1 MKTARE
7 QLADELQRLREL
19 SGRSLK
25 HLEAQ
30 THASDSSLSRYLSGK
45 TLPPWTVVE
54 GLCRAAGRDAAYL
67 RPIWIA
73 AGKGQSR
80 PETPPSIAEDD
91 PTRATAPDPAPA
103 AATQAP
109 PPAAPPEQ
117 AGADASA
124 PGRTGVRW
132 RQGMVFLAIGA
143 FLGVAATQAPKI
155 VNGGG
160 RPAGTTGPH
169 FSVTLLEPAST
180 RGTTAIWSF
189 NARCGNAD
197 EYRLVYDLPI
207 SVQHRATAYR
217 LDHADCT
224 VKLFDGIGGSGI
236 GEPLANDQR
245 PHPVPPGLAR
255 RGSSVVAYSCCNG
268 TVIR

>member
-1 MKTARE
+1 MKSARE
-7 QLADELQRLREL
+7 HLTDELQRLREL

-25 HLEAQ
+25 HLETE

-73 AGKGQSR
+73 AEKDPSR
-80 PETPPSIAEDD
+80 SWPPPSLVEDG
-91 PTRATAPDPAPA
+91 PAPDTAPA
-103 AATQAP
+103 AGTPAP
-109 PPAAPPEQ
+109 PPTAPMAQARTDAPP
-117 AGADASA
+117 

-132 RQGMVFLAIGA
+132 RQGMAFLAIGA

-160 RPAGTTGPH
+160 GSAGTTGPH
-169 FSVTLLEPAST
+169 FSVTLLEPART

-224 VKLFDGIGGSGI
+224 IKLFDGSGGSGV

-245 PHPVPPGLAR
+245 LHPVPPELAR
-255 RGSSVVAYSCCNG
+255 RGSSIVAYSCCNG